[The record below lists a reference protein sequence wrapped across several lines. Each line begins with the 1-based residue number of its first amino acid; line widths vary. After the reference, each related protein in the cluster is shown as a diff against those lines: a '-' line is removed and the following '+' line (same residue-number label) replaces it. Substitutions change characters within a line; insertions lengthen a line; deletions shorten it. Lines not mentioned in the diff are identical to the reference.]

1 MSNFGGKDMKNL
13 KKGVALLAGLVLLG
27 ACTTY
32 DLDGVKMMETQ
43 GSAFNKALHGEYV
56 RLAGMERDET
66 DWSDAG
72 FFNEKARSAGMGTK
86 VGPQEMSGRS
96 LPEDKVNELS
106 FARVNLVKALG
117 AGMDSNPAAAARA
130 QAGFDCWMQEQE
142 ENFQPKDIE
151 ACKKYYMAAM
161 KELSGKKPAMKKKK
175 VPGPFTV
182 YFNLG
187 SAELTDEGFAVVANA
202 YDKLRWAKLTGA
214 NIQAHTD
221 TSGSNLLNAKLS
233 AARMDAVA
241 KLLQEF
247 GLSAANISKAAFGE
261 NKPAVKTADGV
272 VEAKNR
278 RVVITLN

>member
-1 MSNFGGKDMKNL
+1 MKNL

-27 ACTTY
+27 ACSTY

-43 GSAFNKALHGEYV
+43 GSDFNKALHSEYV

-72 FFNEKARSAGMGTK
+72 FFNEKARSAGMGNA
-86 VGPQEMSGRS
+86 VGPQEIADRT
-96 LPEDKVNELS
+96 LPGDKVNELS
-106 FARVNLVKALG
+106 FARVNLVKALST
-117 AGMDSNPAAAARA
+117 GMKSNPAAAARA

-161 KELSGKKPAMKKKK
+161 KELGGAPAPKKK

-214 NIQAHTD
+214 NVQAHTD
-221 TSGSNLLNAKLS
+221 TSGSNILNAKLS

-241 KLLQEF
+241 NLLQEF
-247 GLSAANISKAAFGE
+247 GLSGANISKAAFGE

>member
-1 MSNFGGKDMKNL
+1 MRNL
-13 KKGVALLAGLVLLG
+13 KKGVVLLSGLFLLG
-27 ACTTY
+27 ACSTMY
-32 DLDGVKMMETQ
+32 DLDAVKMMEPQ
-43 GSAFNKALHGEYV
+43 GSEFNKALHSEYV
-56 RLAGMERDET
+56 RLAAMERDET

-72 FFNEKARSAGMGTK
+72 FFNMKAKMAAMGEA
-86 VGPQEMSGRS
+86 VAPQEMSERS
-96 LPEDKVNELS
+96 IPKDKVNELS

-117 AGMDSNPAAAARA
+117 MGMKDNPAAAARA

-142 ENFQPKDIE
+142 ENFQPDDIE

-161 KELSGKKPAMKKKK
+161 EELGSKPKPMPAKK

-241 KLLQEF
+241 NLLMEF
-247 GLSAANISKAAFGE
+247 GLSAENITKAAYGE